1 MNTHNKPTT
10 WQIAARALFIV
21 SAISTILYF
30 AREEFSKVNNAQQ
43 QLASELNKLE
53 KTNQAT
59 LEMLAVIRKKLG
71 ENTSIMVTLFLNV
84 KPEQRNAAYTQLDNN
99 NTEIAQA
106 QKALAGLVRSDK
118 KLASLSAVTKL
129 IEKFRDDLQGAVEG
143 IELSDIVQAQTKFV
157 EYGQVNMMTLM
168 NQIFELEA
176 LCLAEDKVNQVLQ
189 EQAQAKLLR
198 SEILIILLSV
208 IVAAMSIFT
217 IFKITEKNHS

>member
-1 MNTHNKPTT
+1 MNTQNKPTT
-10 WQIAARALFIV
+10 WQIAARALLIV
-21 SAISTILYF
+21 IAISTILYF
-30 AREEFSKVNNAQQ
+30 ASEEFSKVNNAQQ
-43 QLASELNKLE
+43 QLASKLSQLE

-106 QKALAGLVRSDK
+106 QKALAGLVQGDK
-118 KLASLSAVTKL
+118 KLVSLSAVTKL

-157 EYGQVNMMTLM
+157 EYGQVNMMTLV

-176 LCLAEDKVNQVLQ
+176 LCLAEDKANQALQ

-198 SEILIILLSV
+198 SEILIILLSL